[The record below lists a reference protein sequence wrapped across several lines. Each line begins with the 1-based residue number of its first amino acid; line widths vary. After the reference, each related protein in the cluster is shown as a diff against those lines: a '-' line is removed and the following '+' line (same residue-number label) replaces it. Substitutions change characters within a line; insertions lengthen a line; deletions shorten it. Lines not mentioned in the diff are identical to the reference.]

1 MKKLILVGILG
12 AALAAVSMSSATR
25 VSAQSMDKAMVLGTI
40 HLAKAVMVDGK
51 PLAAG
56 TYQLRLTTDRPTPA
70 TGESPDSEQFVE
82 FVKGSTVVAREVATV
97 VSKADIGAIAKGET
111 PPAPGTAKVEM
122 LKGDDYIRVWVNK
135 DGTHYL
141 LHLPVSA

>member
-25 VSAQSMDKAMVLGTI
+25 VSAQSMDKAMALGTI

-56 TYQLRLTTDRPTPA
+56 TYQLQAL
-70 TGESPDSEQFVE
+70 
-82 FVKGSTVVAREVATV
+82 
-97 VSKADIGAIAKGET
+97 
-111 PPAPGTAKVEM
+111 
-122 LKGDDYIRVWVNK
+122 
-135 DGTHYL
+135 
-141 LHLPVSA
+141 

>member
-1 MKKLILVGILG
+1 MMDHPKP
-12 AALAAVSMSSATR
+12 AV
-25 VSAQSMDKAMVLGTI
+25 
-40 HLAKAVMVDGK
+40 
-51 PLAAG
+51 
-56 TYQLRLTTDRPTPA
+56 
-70 TGESPDSEQFVE
+70 GESRESEQFVE
-82 FVKGSTVVAREVATV
+82 ILLKGGTVVAREVATV

-141 LHLPVSA
+141 LHFLTTA

>member
-12 AALAAVSMSSATR
+12 AALAAVGTPAAR
-25 VSAQSMDKAMVLGTI
+25 VSAQAMDKAMALGTI
-40 HLAKAVMVDGK
+40 HLAKAVMVDGTR
-51 PLAAG
+51 LSAG
-56 TYQLRLTTDRPTPA
+56 TYQLRLTMDHPKPA
-70 TGESPDSEQFVE
+70 TGESPESEQFVE
-82 FVKGSTVVAREVATV
+82 ILKGTTVVARDVATV

-111 PPAPGTAKVEM
+111 PPAAGSAKVEM

-141 LHLPVSA
+141 LHFQVAA